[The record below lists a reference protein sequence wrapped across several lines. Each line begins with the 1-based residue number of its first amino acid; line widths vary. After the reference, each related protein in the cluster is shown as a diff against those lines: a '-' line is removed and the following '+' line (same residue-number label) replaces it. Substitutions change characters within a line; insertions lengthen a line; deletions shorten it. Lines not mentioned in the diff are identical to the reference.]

1 MVGLRFQQS
10 TWFRRR
16 DPVPSWILP
25 LPEYLSHAQA
35 ESPRES
41 VPRFLRM
48 VTSGMEWCE
57 ESDVANGCHVRQL
70 RRKILVHFF
79 CPTTSPP
86 DLLPLIPCIS
96 SHQRPFLSYSNPC
109 LPEYDSKIQPQYQYP
124 TLSTPTRHTFAKV
137 PFTIPISRCRNA
149 FILSTPLASVEPS
162 S

>member
-25 LPEYLSHAQA
+25 LLEYLSHAQA

-96 SHQRPFLSYSNPC
+96 SHQRPFLSYSNPEIR
-109 LPEYDSKIQPQYQYP
+109 LEN
-124 TLSTPTRHTFAKV
+124 ST
-137 PFTIPISRCRNA
+137 TIPIPRHYPHA
-149 FILSTPLASVEPS
+149 PGILLQKYPSLYSYLVVELHLFFLHHWLP
-162 S
+162 